1 MERRYTCRERR
12 STQLHATSVGP
23 RDGDDYRNAPAGNA
37 VNDSGSPALPGNLMN
52 CRLCLLTMRRSL
64 LASAVPGRAWD
75 RGIGK
80 TRAKILH
87 GVARPGFNL
96 FCGGHTFL
104 ADGRLFSVGGH
115 ILDSVGEKRAAIY
128 NPEANTWTEATRT
141 NKGRWYPTLITL
153 ADGGVLVISGS
164 FTGGAGGVN
173 TNQQVWK
180 DGFWRSSGDHL
191 TIPLYPRMHL
201 TSDGRVAHYRFEPKR
216 ELIARGSAS
225 PYPTHGLGHG
235 RIVTLHLAHTEASR
249 SRNSELLAFGGERRA
264 LASSVRYVGRFP
276 RRRKTHIA
284 NLRWSAMRP
293 RAAAMRARVNLYR
306 ASGPE
311 RHPDF

>member
-1 MERRYTCRERR
+1 MLDDRTI
-12 STQLHATSVGP
+12 TNVVDVSVTYLS
-23 RDGDDYRNAPAGNA
+23 RA
-37 VNDSGSPALPGNLMN
+37 
-52 CRLCLLTMRRSL
+52 MRRAGQTDRKSDFRYEFTGHNRE
-64 LASAVPGRAWD
+64 SRAWD

-104 ADGRLFSVGGH
+104 ADGLLFAVGVH

-128 NPEANTWTEATRT
+128 DPEANTLTEAAPT

-201 TSDGRVAHYRFEPKR
+201 APDGRMAHYRFEPKR
-216 ELIARGSAS
+216 
-225 PYPTHGLGHG
+225 
-235 RIVTLHLAHTEASR
+235 
-249 SRNSELLAFGGERRA
+249 
-264 LASSVRYVGRFP
+264 
-276 RRRKTHIA
+276 
-284 NLRWSAMRP
+284 
-293 RAAAMRARVNLYR
+293 
-306 ASGPE
+306 
-311 RHPDF
+311 